1 MFTVYFHECLHLLT
15 EYFLIIFY
23 EKHEI
28 QCVHTTYDKTKS
40 CSFNKNQ
47 TTILKP
53 VKINL
58 STNQYPHLHV
68 LFKSAFK
75 CITHV
80 VVFNFS
86 FCVDIYLNSSIS
98 CVYIVYPMLTV
109 CD

>member
-1 MFTVYFHECLHLLT
+1 MKNMKSNVF
-15 EYFLIIFY
+15 
-23 EKHEI
+23 I
-28 QCVHTTYDKTKS
+28 QLMTKPNHVQS
-40 CSFNKNQ
+40 NKNQ

-86 FCVDIYLNSSIS
+86 FCVDIYSNSSIS
-98 CVYIVYPMLTV
+98 CVHIVYPMLTV
-109 CD
+109 CVIDLNLVDPYIDCFIFATY